1 MIWEVTCVN
10 RLGFFWFRP
19 LLWFGMS
26 DFSIRAA
33 SAADA
38 PVIMTLLRELAD
50 YEKLQG
56 ELLLSEALVVRD
68 MTGPDAACR
77 CDIAWKG
84 GEAVGIVVWYWIYRS
99 FRAKRGLYLE
109 DLFVRPDFRG
119 RGLGRMLLRHLAATA
134 VRAGAD
140 FMDWKVLDWNTP
152 SIEFYRS
159 LGAKQILDWLDY
171 RLEGE
176 ALEALA
182 S

>member
-1 MIWEVTCVN
+1 
-10 RLGFFWFRP
+10 
-19 LLWFGMS
+19 MS

-33 SAADA
+33 SADDA

-50 YEKLQG
+50 YEKLLD
-56 ELLLSEALVVRD
+56 ELQLSEALVVRD
-68 MTGPDAACR
+68 MTGPDAACC
-77 CDIAWKG
+77 CDIAWKD

-99 FRAKRGLYLE
+99 FRARRGLYLE
-109 DLFVRPDFRG
+109 DLFVRPAFRG
-119 RGLGRMLLRHLAATA
+119 HGLGRMLLRHLAATA

-152 SIEFYRS
+152 SIAFYRG
-159 LGAKQILDWLDY
+159 LGAAQIPDWLDY

-176 ALEALA
+176 ALEVLA